1 MRISRFFLLIAGCLL
16 VGHLG
21 FGQGTIFA
29 SLTGSP
35 TINTTGWNLT
45 GNAQAGDTPGDADNF
60 SNELIVCPNTAFT
73 SGGIFYSTPANLGAC
88 NRFTVEFEFRIFDG
102 SSADGLAFC
111 FLVNPPTGFVN
122 GGGIGIPSNPQ
133 GLMVVFDTFD
143 NCGQNNNPE
152 VQIRTGNGTSNYN
165 ECPTPPQPTAFSQSY
180 LRSSGYQQARIEYN
194 GGQIQVYVN
203 NVLRLSGNAMVN
215 YTGYFGFTAS
225 TGQSTDNHSIRN
237 VFIRNYRPFAF
248 GGGSQ
253 TACSGD
259 SLQLGDTNANPAFTY
274 SWTPTSGLNNAA
286 IAAPKLALSNTG
298 STPQSFTYIL
308 RVDSPGNACPGYDT
322 IQITIE
328 PRPGLPV
335 ISGDSVLCEGESLSL
350 TAANFTGAQYVWGSG
365 PFLAGPGGNT
375 LNFGPINQTFNGP
388 LYAVA
393 IIGNCNS
400 DTARINIQVNPKPV
414 TPSVRGVR
422 TACETD
428 FLSWDAIGNGQ
439 ANWIGPNG
447 FSSQVD
453 PLVINSLQT
462 NQSGLYQLWMVNN
475 GCVSDTLD
483 LNLTVNANPKPELG
497 PDREFCPDS
506 LAPIVLNPGVFLS
519 YQWNTGS
526 TLSTQV
532 ADTAGKY
539 SVSVTDVN
547 GCVGSDDIVLV
558 EKCPFS
564 LMMPTIFSPNDDG
577 LNDYFRGFAKGVS
590 SLNMRIYDRWGNMV
604 YEAAQRPFKFD
615 TFPWWNGSW
624 KNEGAVVQF
633 GRYIWVADIISDK
646 GENERLKGAIQIV
659 E

>member
-1 MRISRFFLLIAGCLL
+1 MRISCFFLLLTCFLFQL
-16 VGHLG
+16 KPSY
-21 FGQGTIFA
+21 GQGTIFA

-35 TINTTGWNLT
+35 NINTAGWNLT

-60 SNELIVCPNTAFT
+60 PNELVVCPNTAFT
-73 SGGIFYSTPANLGAC
+73 SGGVFYSTPANLGAC

-102 SSADGLAFC
+102 TSADGLAFC

-122 GGGIGIPSNPQ
+122 GGGIGIPANPQ
-133 GLMVVFDTFD
+133 GLMIVFDTFD

-152 VQIRTGNGTSNYN
+152 IQLRTGNGTSNYS
-165 ECPTPPQPTAFSQSY
+165 ECPNPPQPTIFSQAY
-180 LRSSGYQQARIEYN
+180 LRATGYQQARIEYN

-203 NVLRLSGNAMVN
+203 NILRLTGNALVN

-237 VFIRNYRPFAF
+237 VFIRNYRPSAF

-259 SLQLGDTNANPAFTY
+259 SIQLGDTNANPSFTY
-274 SWTPTSGLNNAA
+274 SWTPATGLSNPG

-298 STPQSFTYIL
+298 GTPQSFTYVL

-350 TAANFTGAQYVWGSG
+350 TALNFPGAQYVWGSG

-375 LNFGPINQTFNGP
+375 LNFGPINQAFNGP

-400 DTARINIQVNPKPV
+400 DTAQITIQVNPKPM
-414 TPSVRGVR
+414 TPSVRGIR

-428 FLSWDAIGNGQ
+428 FLSWDAIGIGQ

-447 FSSQVD
+447 LFSQVD
-453 PLVINSLQT
+453 PLVINNLQV
-462 NQSGLYQLWMVNN
+462 NQSGLYRLWMTNN
-475 GCVSDTLD
+475 GCLSDTLD
-483 LNLTVNANPKPELG
+483 LNLTVNANPKPDLG
-497 PDREFCPDS
+497 PDRSFCPDS
-506 LAPIVLNPGVFLS
+506 LNPVILDPGLFPA
-519 YQWNTGS
+519 YQWNTGATSS
-526 TLSTQV
+526 TIV
-532 ADTAGKY
+532 ADTAGTY
-539 SVSVTDVN
+539 AVSVTDLN
-547 GCVGSDDIVLV
+547 GCTGSDNLVLV

-564 LMMPTIFSPNDDG
+564 LMFPSIFSPNDDG
-577 LNDYFRGFAKGVS
+577 LNDFFRGFAQGVS
-590 SLNMRIYDRWGNMV
+590 SLTMKIYDRWGNLV
-604 YEAAQRPFKFD
+604 YEAGQQPFKFE

-624 KNEGAVVQF
+624 KNQGSVVQF
-633 GRYIWVADIISDK
+633 GQYLWIADIISDK
-646 GENERLKGAIQIV
+646 GENERLKGSVQIV